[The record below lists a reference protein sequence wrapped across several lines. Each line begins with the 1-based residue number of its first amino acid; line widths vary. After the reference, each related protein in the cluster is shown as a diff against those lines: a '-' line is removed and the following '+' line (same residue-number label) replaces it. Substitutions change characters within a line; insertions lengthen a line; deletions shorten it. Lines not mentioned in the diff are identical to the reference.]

1 MRLNRYK
8 LAMVLFILSE
18 GSFFAL
24 LVLAYVYFRTVT
36 GSEPFAARV
45 LDPLRTG
52 IFSVCL
58 FASSGTMEL
67 AGRSLRRKNLAGL
80 RVWLFATIV
89 LGAAFLVGQGSEY
102 LHLYRDH
109 VTISRNIFG
118 TAFFTLTGFHGLHV
132 FLGLV
137 ILSILFGLALNK
149 DFLASH
155 PVAVETA
162 SYYWHFVDAVW
173 VVIFTVVYLWVF
185 L

>member
-1 MRLNRYK
+1 MINRYK

-36 GSEPFAARV
+36 GSEPMAASV
-45 LDPLRTG
+45 LDPMKTG

-67 AGRSLRRKNLAGL
+67 GLKSMRRKNFNGL
-80 RVWLFATIV
+80 RLWLMATVV
-89 LGAAFLVGQGSEY
+89 LGATFLVGQAREY
-102 LHLYRDH
+102 LHLYRSNI
-109 VTISRNIFG
+109 TISRNIFG
-118 TAFFTLTGFHGLHV
+118 TSFFTLTGFHGLHV

-137 ILSILFGLALNK
+137 VLLIVLGLVMNK
-149 DFLASH
+149 DFAASH
-155 PVAVETA
+155 ETAIEVA
-162 SYYWHFVDAVW
+162 SYYWHFVDVVW